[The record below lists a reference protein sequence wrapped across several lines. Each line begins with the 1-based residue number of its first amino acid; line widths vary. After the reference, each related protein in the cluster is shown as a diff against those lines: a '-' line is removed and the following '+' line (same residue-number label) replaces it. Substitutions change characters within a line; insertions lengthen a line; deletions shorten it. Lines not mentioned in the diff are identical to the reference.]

1 MSKSALITGISG
13 QDGSYLAELLLSKG
27 YEVYGLV
34 RRLSTPNTTNI
45 NHILG
50 EIELLEGDLTDQ
62 SSLNSAISLIKPDEI
77 YNLAAQSFVGTSW
90 TQPILTAE
98 VTGLGA
104 VRVFEAARNCHPTA
118 KIYQASSSEMFGKV
132 QETPQNEDTPFY
144 PRSPYG
150 CAKLYA
156 HWMAI
161 NYRESYDMHISNGI
175 MFNHES
181 ERRGIEF
188 VTRKISNG
196 VAKIYLGMT
205 DKLVLGNLEATR
217 DWGFAGDYV
226 EAMWLMLQEDKP
238 DDFVISTDESYS
250 IREFL
255 EIAFDVVGLKYTDH
269 VESSQYFT
277 RPAEVETL
285 QGDSTKARTI
295 LGWHPHFTF
304 EQLVH
309 SMVINDII
317 LVGKTL
323 D

>member
-1 MSKSALITGISG
+1 MTKTALITGITG

-27 YEVYGLV
+27 YDVYGLV
-34 RRLSTPNTTNI
+34 RRLSTPNVNNI
-45 NHILG
+45 KHLLDKIT
-50 EIELLEGDLTDQ
+50 LLEGDLTDQ
-62 SSLNSAISLIKPDEI
+62 SSLNSAVLDTQPDEI

-104 VRVFEAARNCHPTA
+104 VRVFEAVKNHCKDA

-132 QETPQNEDTPFY
+132 QETPQTEKTMFY

-161 NYRESYDMHISNGI
+161 NYHESYDMHISNGI

-188 VTRKISNG
+188 VTRKISDG
-196 VAKIYLGMT
+196 VARIHHGMSIE
-205 DKLVLGNLEATR
+205 LRLGNLDAKR
-217 DWGFAGDYV
+217 DWGYADDYV
-226 EAMWLMLQEDKP
+226 KAMWLILQQDNP
-238 DDFVISTDESYS
+238 DNYVISTGETHS

-255 EIAFDVVGLKYTDH
+255 EIAFGMVDLDYTDY
-269 VESSQYFT
+269 VVVDPAFC
-277 RPAEVETL
+277 RPAEVEML
-285 QGDSTKARTI
+285 QGDYSKAKNI
-295 LGWHPHFTF
+295 LGWNPKTTFT
-304 EQLVH
+304 ELAKQ
-309 SMVINDII
+309 MVDHD
-317 LVGKTL
+317 VKTQGKL
-323 D
+323 K